1 VLLRCAIQLS
11 ICSERQ
17 AGLTPWYPNASYN
30 ICGQQCARSRTHVK
44 ILIVDDQADARDGL
58 IRLCKR
64 NDDIEVV
71 VEADCGSAAI
81 DAAGTLNP
89 DILLLD
95 VELPDMSG
103 FELLRAMGAG
113 IHPLGIMV
121 SPGADHAIRAFAE
134 GAIDYLVTPVTAERF
149 DLAIARVR
157 QRCNGALTGYGSITS
172 TSSDLDRT
180 VPVFPRF
187 LVGERQRRLYPLDPK
202 SIDYIESDGNYVTLR
217 AGNMEY
223 LSRDSIKRLSRQ
235 LAEFGFIRIERSL
248 LVNAAVVLY
257 AEVASHGTFALTLAS
272 GVCLHSSAAYRDSI
286 LRIIP
291 LPALSKRY
299 RGTTSKGL

>member
-1 VLLRCAIQLS
+1 
-11 ICSERQ
+11 
-17 AGLTPWYPNASYN
+17 
-30 ICGQQCARSRTHVK
+30 VK

-64 NDDIEVV
+64 NDDIETV

-113 IHPLGIMV
+113 AHPLGIMV
-121 SPGADHAIRAFAE
+121 SPCADHAIRAFAE
-134 GAIDYLVTPVTAERF
+134 GAIDYLVAPVTAERF
-149 DLAIARVR
+149 DLAMARVR
-157 QRCNGALTGYGSITS
+157 HRCNGALPGYGSFTS
-172 TSSDLDRT
+172 TSSDLGRT
-180 VPVFPRF
+180 VPAFPRF

-202 SIDYIESDGNYVTLR
+202 SIDYIEADGNYVTLR
-217 AGNMEY
+217 AGKMEY
-223 LSRDSIKRLSRQ
+223 LSRDSIKRLSMQ
-235 LAEFGFIRIERSL
+235 LAELGFIRIDRSL
-248 LVNAAVVLY
+248 LVNAAAVLY
-257 AEVASHGTFALTLAS
+257 AEVAGHGTFALTLAS
-272 GVCLHSSAAYRDSI
+272 GVCVHSSAAYRDSI

-291 LPALSKRY
+291 LPSLSKRY
-299 RGTTSKGL
+299 RGTLSKSSMSSISEKKGFVTLAARVIPK